1 MCSAS
6 CAAGTHSRTRFVAVS
21 SMHGG
26 AACGASTDTA
36 ACNLGPCPVHCAVTA
51 FSPFSPCT
59 ATCGGCAF
67 YHTELCPGKVDCGG
81 YTRAFNCLRDHHC
94 GYCEDDSTCRDGDRD
109 GPNAGVCSAWHTL
122 SSYSSNAT
130 RARARAGSRVR
141 RGERLLDELG
151 VLMPLQQEQQ
161 AHQRFSEIGAQ
172 ADPRY
177 RAS

>member
-1 MCSAS
+1 MRGCPAS
-6 CAAGTHSRTRFVAVS
+6 CSNSHPFQYCQPSFTRARARGTGYQSCGECVADEL
-21 SMHGG
+21 
-26 AACGASTDTA
+26 CGWCEDTQ
-36 ACNLGPCPVHCAVTA
+36 T
-51 FSPFSPCT
+51 CT

-67 YHTELCPGKVDCGG
+67 YHTELCPGKVDCAG

-109 GPNAGVCSAWHTL
+109 GPNAGACSAWHTL